1 MKPAFNFAIHPWN
14 FHRWLQLYVYIY
26 MLIIYF
32 EGTGSFHEKK
42 YLHPINLD
50 CPQMDAFY
58 NCTWI
63 YIYIYIYAIYIRAST
78 QARQLSDQ
86 LLFSFS
92 FLSSLDQHIL
102 TSTSQAIC
110 NSAYN
115 ANVKC
120 SVMNHDKKHFFSVSW
135 EKDIL
140 I

>member
-1 MKPAFNFAIHPWN
+1 MKVLVVSMKKNIFI
-14 FHRWLQLYVYIY
+14 QLIS
-26 MLIIYF
+26 I
-32 EGTGSFHEKK
+32 S
-42 YLHPINLD
+42 
-50 CPQMDAFY
+50 PQMDAFY

-120 SVMNHDKKHFFSVSW
+120 SVMNHDKKHFFMSFMRKEYTHIRCLVS
-135 EKDIL
+135 KNISAL
-140 I
+140 KRYSLFLLPSIIIRIA